1 MVVSVI
7 RTVILF
13 AFVIFSIRIMG
24 KRQIAQM
31 QASELVIT
39 LLISNIAALPMQS
52 VSVPLLTGVVP
63 IATLVLLELL
73 LSFIMLKN
81 SKIRHFLSGRP
92 VVVIS
97 RGVID
102 QEAMKKI
109 RFSNE
114 DLFEE
119 LRKNSVFDISSVEY
133 AIIEPDGELSV
144 LQKTDEMPL
153 TARDAGKKNLDTT
166 LYALLISDGSI
177 ENDSVS
183 LAKWNENDLVNTLKK
198 EKTDIEDVF
207 MMIGND
213 KGDYRIIKKV
223 KK

>member
-1 MVVSVI
+1 MIVSVI

-13 AFVIFSIRIMG
+13 SFVIFAVRIMG

-73 LSFIMLKN
+73 ISFIMLK
-81 SKIRHFLSGRP
+81 SSSIRHFMSGRP

-97 RGVID
+97 NGIIHQD
-102 QEAMKKI
+102 AMRKI

-119 LRKNSVFDISSVEY
+119 LRKNSVFDITSVEY
-133 AIIEPDGELSV
+133 AIVEPDGELSV
-144 LQKTDEMPL
+144 LQKAESMPL
-153 TARDAGKKNLDTT
+153 TAKDAGNTEAEKS
-166 LYALLISDGSI
+166 LYALLISDGSV
-177 ENDSVS
+177 ESDSVS
-183 LAKWNENDLVNTLKK
+183 LINWNEKRINSILKK
-198 EKTDIEDVF
+198 EKTKIEDVF
-207 MMIGND
+207 IMIGNE
-213 KGDYRIIKKV
+213 KGDYKIYKKV
-223 KK
+223 SK